1 MLAETPPRG
10 AIARKWR
17 LPDARISTKTASDRW
32 AQFLTGPIQFDES
45 EEYLAFR
52 FRMLAAL
59 ALAGVLA
66 TLLFIAGEAS
76 GANPI
81 DLRHQRMMVI
91 FTLGSLLLWGLLRG
105 HKQRFRLVAWVYLA
119 LSLTEAFSSLL
130 FVNRD
135 ELRILWVYVTVPA
148 TYLIL
153 GRRAGLA
160 VALLCFAGLV
170 ALNPVLERPYS
181 PNAMATALAALA
193 YLSFLFHV
201 HNARAVSYFK
211 RMREYNA
218 HLQERAS
225 IDPLTGVMNARA
237 YYAACEHWL
246 DGARRAGAECT
257 VLFVDLDHFKRVNDE
272 HGHAAGDAVLQ
283 AVAAALQAG
292 LRRSDLLGRI
302 GGEEF
307 RCSCRSPAAIRP
319 RCWRRSCAGP
329 SRPWLRRHRPDRCT
343 SPRASAWLAGR
354 CLRTPWPT
362 SSAAQTPRC
371 TRPRRRA
378 ETGCRGCRPSVHPK
392 AVLRAWPPRFPTIVR

>member
-1 MLAETPPRG
+1 M
-10 AIARKWR
+10 
-17 LPDARISTKTASDRW
+17 TASDRW
-32 AQFLTGPIQFDES
+32 LEFLTGPIQFDES

-91 FTLGSLLLWGLLRG
+91 FTLGSLLLWSLLRG
-105 HKQRFRLVAWVYLA
+105 HKQRFRVVA
-119 LSLTEAFSSLL
+119 
-130 FVNRD
+130 
-135 ELRILWVYVTVPA
+135 WVYVTVPA

-246 DGARRAGAECT
+246 DGARGAECT

-307 RCSCRSPAAIRP
+307 SVFLPFTGSDQAALL
-319 RCWRRSCAGP
+319 AEK
-329 SRPWLRRHRPDRCT
+329 LRGT
-343 SPRASAWLAGR
+343 IAAL
-354 CLRTPWPT
+354 
-362 SSAAQTPRC
+362 AAQTPAGPLHITASIGVAGRQLPED
-371 TRPRRRA
+371 TMADIQRRA
-378 ETGCRGCRPSVHPK
+378 DTAMYQAK
-392 AVLRAWPPRFPTIVR
+392 AAGRNRVSRL